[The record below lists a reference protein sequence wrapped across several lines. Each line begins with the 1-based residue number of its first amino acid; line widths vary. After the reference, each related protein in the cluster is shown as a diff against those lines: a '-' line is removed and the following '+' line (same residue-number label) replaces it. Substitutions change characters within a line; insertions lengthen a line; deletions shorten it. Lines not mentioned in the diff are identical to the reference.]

1 MATKAKKPETVT
13 AIENPDEK
21 RKALDT
27 AISQIKKAKGA
38 GSIMRL
44 GDNVNMNVQAIP
56 TGSLTLDLALGI
68 GGVPRGRIVE
78 IYGPES
84 SGKTTVALHI
94 IAETQKMGGEAAF
107 IDAEHALDPL
117 YAKALGVNI
126 NDLLVSQPDCG
137 EDALEITDAL
147 VRSGAIDVVVVD
159 SVAALVPQQEI
170 DGDMG
175 ASHVGLQARLMSQAL
190 RKLAGAIAKTNC
202 VVIFINQLR
211 EKVGVMYGNPE
222 VTTGGKALKF
232 YASVRMDVRKTENLK
247 NGDEAYGN
255 HVKVKIVKNKVAPPF
270 RVAEFDILYGKGI
283 SKSSEI
289 IEIATALEVIQ
300 KSGSWFS
307 YNGDRIGQG
316 KENARK
322 FIEENPDIMREIED
336 KIKSMKN
343 EDLFREENDADE
355 DEDEELFDVNGEE
368 EDEDDG
374 DFSIKLTDID
384 GD

>member
-1 MATKAKKPETVT
+1 MKPTKSKKPEAGT
-13 AIENPDEK
+13 AIETPEDK
-21 RKALDT
+21 KKALDT
-27 AISQIKKAKGA
+27 AISQIRKSKGA

-44 GDNVNMNVQAIP
+44 GDNVNMNVSAIP

-107 IDAEHALDPL
+107 IDAEHALDPM

-175 ASHVGLQARLMSQAL
+175 ANHVGLQARLMSQAL
-190 RKLAGAIAKTNC
+190 RKLAGAISKTNC
-202 VVIFINQLR
+202 VVVFINQLR
-211 EKVGVMYGNPE
+211 EKVGVVYGNPE

-247 NGDEAYGN
+247 NGDEVYGN
-255 HVKVKIVKNKVAPPF
+255 HVKVKVVKNKVAPPF

-289 IEIATALEVIQ
+289 VEIGTALDILQ

-316 KENARK
+316 KDNVRVYLEDHPELMK
-322 FIEENPDIMREIED
+322 EIED
-336 KIKSMKN
+336 KIKAQSASLDN
-343 EDLFREENDADE
+343 IEEQDEEDE
-355 DEDEELFDVNGEE
+355 DEDVDGVLEDEE
-368 EDEDDG
+368 ED
-374 DFSIKLTDID
+374 FQIKLTDID
-384 GD
+384 GE